1 MYYGKLNYVQQESDY
16 VNLSRFIIKKTAQF
30 NSVLRPLAHV
40 TEMMVNS
47 VVIYKTKTYDE
58 VDIIQSQSCR
68 YLQSIVVL
76 SEY

>member
-1 MYYGKLNYVQQESDY
+1 MGQRGGSI
-16 VNLSRFIIKKTAQF
+16 FIVSAVERIH
-30 NSVLRPLAHV
+30 VLKPLAYV